1 MFSSTSQ
8 RPTIRI
14 SKRMLVIA
22 AVLLVAG
29 LALAFIPRANSQ
41 NAIVEPAQRVAKG
54 LATMDV
60 YLRPDDYK
68 SDLTWSA
75 YQQIMALSPQY
86 LAQNAKEPYS
96 ATLSKYGATV
106 LLDDH
111 VFGESVTALVQ
122 TFVKNKSGVTVLM
135 EFQLQMVPDGKTWQV
150 NNVTTLIKGEV
161 PVAAVK
167 AK

>member
-8 RPTIRI
+8 RPTIHI
-14 SKRMLVIA
+14 SKRMLVLL
-22 AVLLVAG
+22 AVLLVIG
-29 LALAFIPRANSQ
+29 LVLALIPRTNSQ
-41 NAIVEPAQRVAKG
+41 SAIVEPAQRVAKG

-111 VFGESVTALVQ
+111 VFGESVNALVQ
-122 TFVKNKSGVTVLM
+122 TYVKNKSGVTILM
-135 EFQLQMVPDGKTWQV
+135 EFQLQMVPDGKEWKV

-161 PVAAVK
+161 PATAAK
-167 AK
+167 TK

>member
-1 MFSSTSQ
+1 MFSPTSQ
-8 RPTIRI
+8 HPTIRI
-14 SKRMLVIA
+14 SKRMLA
-22 AVLLVAG
+22 LFAVLLIVG
-29 LALAFIPRANSQ
+29 LALAFIPRTNSQ
-41 NAIVEPAQRVAKG
+41 SAIVEPAQRVAKG

-96 ATLSKYGATV
+96 ATLVKYGATV

-111 VFGESVTALVQ
+111 VFGESVNAIVQ
-122 TFVKNKSGVTVLM
+122 TYVKNKSGVTILM
-135 EFQLQMVPDGKTWQV
+135 EFQLQMVPDGKEWKV

-161 PVAAVK
+161 PTAAVK
-167 AK
+167 SK